1 MTLCKVVDGQIP
13 SWISTQFSLE
23 ELKITDSNL
32 VGEIPSWLQDMRLR
46 SINLTRN
53 HLQGYLFLNSSA
65 WKAIEVVDMSNN
77 ALSGQIPPIWPSH
90 IQWLLLN
97 DNWLTGNI
105 PPSIQVNSLL
115 QVLNL
120 ANNHLNGK
128 IPSSIA
134 NFSSLQ
140 ILNLGNNNLGG
151 MIPSEFGEL
160 SQLQSLV
167 LKNNQLSGAFSPSI
181 SNCTKLLF
189 LDIGQNL
196 LKGQI
201 PKSIGNLLHLQEL
214 AMRKNNFEGS
224 IPTEIGQL
232 KHLQIL
238 DLSSNHLSGSIPQ
251 NIFNLQAMLIE
262 SKEGFIMVQKYPFL
276 SKNYP
281 SFDVVMTI
289 MYEDGLNM
297 NSKGRDEHYPYIF
310 STMESIDLS
319 NNQLS
324 GNIPSEL
331 GKLKGLMLLNL
342 SMNNLNGTIPNS
354 IVQMSR
360 LESLDLS
367 TNHFSGQIPWGLGS
381 LSYLQ
386 VLNLSN
392 NNLSGRIPQGGHMTT
407 FANSSYEGNPSLW
420 GCPLRKNC
428 SWPDFAPA
436 PPSIYAPSNEEEE
449 IEESLWYWIGV
460 GLSYGVGFGV
470 VLLSIV
476 LRKKWGEKY
485 FDGVDMVLK
494 YLFPWLHNLTI

>member
-1 MTLCKVVDGQIP
+1 
-13 SWISTQFSLE
+13 
-23 ELKITDSNL
+23 
-32 VGEIPSWLQDMRLR
+32 MRLR
-46 SINLTRN
+46 YINLTRN
-53 HLQGYLFLNSSA
+53 HLHGDLLLNTSA

-77 ALSGQIPPIWPSH
+77 ALFGQIPPIWPPH
-90 IQWLLLN
+90 IQFLLLN

-105 PPSIQVNSLL
+105 PPSMQVNSSL

-120 ANNHLNGK
+120 ENNHLNGK

-140 ILNLGNNNLGG
+140 ILNLGNNNFGG
-151 MIPSEFGEL
+151 MIPSEFGQL

-167 LKNNQLSGAFSPSI
+167 LKDNQLSGAFPPSI

-201 PKSIGNLLHLQEL
+201 PNSIGNLLHLQVL
-214 AMRKNNFEGS
+214 AARKNNFEGN

-238 DLSSNHLSGSIPQ
+238 DLSSNHLSGSIPH

-262 SKEGFIMVQKYPFL
+262 SKEGFIRVQKYPFL
-276 SKNYP
+276 SKSYA
-281 SFDVVMTI
+281 SFETGITI

-310 STMESIDLS
+310 STMAAIDLS

-331 GKLKGLMLLNL
+331 GKLKGLMFLNL

-354 IVQMSR
+354 IVQISQ

-367 TNHFSGQIPWGLGS
+367 TNHFSGQIPWELGS

-392 NNLSGRIPQGGHMTT
+392 NNLSDRIPQGGHMAT

-420 GCPLRKNC
+420 GCPLRRNC
-428 SWPDFAPA
+428 SWPDFAPT
-436 PPSIYAPSNEEEE
+436 PPSIYALANEEEQ

-460 GLSYGVGFGV
+460 GLAYGVGFGAV
-470 VLLSIV
+470 VLSIV

-485 FDGVDMVLK
+485 FHGVDMVLK
-494 YLFPWLHNLTI
+494 YFFPWLHNLKI